1 MVKKYKYYYV
11 LLLMVI
17 ELAQVVLDLWRE
29 LVYKNMDD
37 NSYVAYLVIVPFSG
51 ACALNQC
58 EMRQIFKCYE
68 KGRPCHIL
76 KNLILRM

>member
-1 MVKKYKYYYV
+1 MVKKYKYYCV

-37 NSYVAYLVIVPFSG
+37 NSYVCAEMVIT
-51 ACALNQC
+51 
-58 EMRQIFKCYE
+58 
-68 KGRPCHIL
+68 
-76 KNLILRM
+76 